1 VTYCLGVDLGTTFVA
16 AATAH
21 DQSLEMA
28 ALGDRSTV
36 MPAAVYLRDDG
47 VLVTGDAAARRAVSH
62 PDRIATEIKRRL
74 GDPTPL
80 LLGGTS
86 HAVTDLLG
94 ALLQEVLARVSA
106 ERGAPPDEVVLTHPA
121 NWGPFR
127 RELFEEVPRFVG
139 LSTALT
145 VTEPEAAA
153 AYYAATRRL
162 AVGDIIAVYDLG
174 GGTFDATVLQRTS
187 DGIEILGSPEGIER
201 LGGADFDEAVLAF
214 VNHATGGSLSELD
227 LGDTQTTV
235 ALARL
240 RQDCVLAKEALSLD
254 TEATIP
260 VFLPGRHFDVRIT
273 RPEFEDMIRAPVE
286 STIGTLSRALRTADV
301 PPARLSA
308 VLLIGGS
315 SRIPL
320 VGEMISRDL
329 GRPTVVDAHPKHSVA
344 LGAAILAQAH
354 AGPGA
359 APTVVAPPVEGHT
372 APVGAAVTAPVPPP
386 RTAVTAAES
395 RTEAAVGAPPRRTTG
410 GVSPVDAGSPPPL
423 APGQGNGPP
432 PVGGPVPGPGAPGL
446 VGSGGP
452 GTTGSDGPG
461 TTGPGRHGPTGP
473 SGPLGPAG
481 PAVDVGGAEPDGSR
495 HRVVLA
501 GAAALLVVVL
511 GVVLALV
518 LSRDDAPAPAGQAQD
533 TAAVPS
539 EDDAA
544 GPAKSD
550 VPKPAPKT
558 AVPIPSIGEP
568 IPVGATPGFVAVS
581 PNGRQL
587 YVANRTA
594 GVVTVVDSAV
604 NAVTATIPVPAGPP
618 QFLAFAPDG
627 SRLYVSVFNE
637 ERTIAA
643 VAVIDTADNEV
654 IATIPVRTRPYL
666 GAVTPDG
673 SRLFVPNHDSGTI
686 SVIDTATN
694 KVLTEVQVPA
704 NPHSIE
710 FTPDGSRAYV
720 ANHESNLVTQLDPKT
735 LEVVARIPV
744 ETSPHSVAVH
754 PTRPLVANVNYDSG
768 SVTMIDTNSNS
779 VVASIPVGKN
789 PQDVTWSA
797 DGRFAYVAAV
807 NEDAVTVINAETFAV
822 TARLPVG
829 DGPTSVAV
837 LPDGSRAY
845 VSVLNAGVL
854 VPLDVAG

>member
-1 VTYCLGVDLGTTFVA
+1 MSYCLGVDLGTTFVA

-21 DQSLEMA
+21 DTSLEMV

-62 PDRIATEIKRRL
+62 PDRVATEIKRRL

-94 ALLQEVLARVSA
+94 DLLKEVLARVSA
-106 ERGAPPDEVVLTHPA
+106 ERGRPAEEIVLTHPA

-127 RELFEEVPRFVG
+127 RELFEEVPRYAG

-153 AYYAATRRL
+153 AYYATTRRL
-162 AVGDIIAVYDLG
+162 AEGDVIAVYDLG
-174 GGTFDATVLQRTS
+174 GGTFDATVLQRTAV
-187 DGIEILGSPEGIER
+187 GIEILGSPEGIER
-201 LGGADFDEAVLAF
+201 LGGADFDEAVLAH
-214 VNHATGGSLSELD
+214 VNHATRGALSELD
-227 LGDTQTTV
+227 LGDAQTVV

-260 VFLPGRHFDVRIT
+260 VFLPGRHVDVRIT
-273 RPEFEDMIRAPVE
+273 REEFEDMIRAPVE
-286 STIGTLSRALRTADV
+286 STIGTLTRALRTADV
-301 PPARLSA
+301 TPDRLSA

-320 VGEMISRDL
+320 VGEMISREL

-344 LGAAILAQAH
+344 LGAALLAQVHTGLGVEPARH
-354 AGPGA
+354 ASPPADGHVPPAGGTVA
-359 APTVVAPPVEGHT
+359 APVSPLRPAAT
-372 APVGAAVTAPVPPP
+372 APEARAGAT
-386 RTAVTAAES
+386 
-395 RTEAAVGAPPRRTTG
+395 VGAPPRRVAGAGRPGGVGGAPLPPPTG
-410 GVSPVDAGSPPPL
+410 GRDAVPPGESG
-423 APGQGNGPP
+423 APRGPANGWP
-432 PVGGPVPGPGAPGL
+432 PGPG
-446 VGSGGP
+446 GP
-452 GTTGSDGPG
+452 GGAGPG
-461 TTGPGRHGPTGP
+461 EVP
-473 SGPLGPAG
+473 
-481 PAVDVGGAEPDGSR
+481 GAEPDGSR
-495 HRVVLA
+495 RRALLA

-511 GVVLALV
+511 GVVLVGFL
-518 LSRDDAPAPAGQAQD
+518 LRDDAAPAAQEPGGGVTAAPEHDHAPGPAPS
-533 TAAVPS
+533 AVPS
-539 EDDAA
+539 PPPLSAM
-544 GPAKSD
+544 
-550 VPKPAPKT
+550 
-558 AVPIPSIGEP
+558 PIPSIGRAIE
-568 IPVGATPGFVAVS
+568 VGETPGFVAVA

-587 YVANRTA
+587 YVANRAA

-604 NAVTATIPVPAGPP
+604 DAVTATIPVPAGPP
-618 QFLAFAPDG
+618 QFLSFAPDG
-627 SRLYVSVFNE
+627 SRLYVSVYND

-643 VAVIDTADNEV
+643 VAVIDTVDNEV

-673 SRLFVPNHDSGTI
+673 RRLFVPNHDSGTI
-686 SVIDTATN
+686 SVIDTASDT
-694 KVLTEVQVPA
+694 VVSEVQVPP
-704 NPHSIE
+704 NPHWIE
-710 FTPDGSRAYV
+710 FTRDGSRAYV
-720 ANHESNLVTQLDPKT
+720 ANHESNLVTQLDPGT
-735 LEVVARIPV
+735 LEVVDEVPV

-768 SVTMIDTNSNS
+768 SVTMIDTDSNA
-779 VVASIPVGKN
+779 VVASIPVGQN

-797 DGRFAYVAAV
+797 DGRFAYVATV
-807 NEDAVTVINAETFAV
+807 TEDAVAVVSAESFTV

-845 VSVLNAGVL
+845 VSVLNSGVL
-854 VPLDVAG
+854 VPLNLAD

>member
-1 VTYCLGVDLGTTFVA
+1 LGVDLGTTFVA

-21 DQSLEMA
+21 DQGLEMA

-74 GDPTPL
+74 GDPTPV

-94 ALLQEVLARVSA
+94 ALLQEVLARVGA
-106 ERGAPPDEVVLTHPA
+106 ERGGAPEEVVLTHPA

-127 RELFEEVPRFVG
+127 RELFEEVPRFAG
-139 LSTALT
+139 LATALT
-145 VTEPEAAA
+145 VSEPEAAA

-162 AVGDIIAVYDLG
+162 SEGAVIAVYDLG
-174 GGTFDATVLQRTS
+174 GGTFDATVLQRNA

-201 LGGADFDEAVLAF
+201 LGGADFDEAVLAH
-214 VNHATGGSLSELD
+214 VNHATGGALSELD
-227 LGDTQTTV
+227 LGDTRTVV

-260 VFLPGRHFDVRIT
+260 VFLPGRHLDVRIT
-273 RPEFEDMIRAPVE
+273 RAEFEDMIRAPVE
-286 STIGTLSRALRTADV
+286 STIGTLTRALRSADV
-301 PPARLSA
+301 APNRLSA

-320 VGEMISRDL
+320 VSEMISREL

-354 AGPGA
+354 TGLGA
-359 APTVVAPPVEGHT
+359 VSTGVGPPVDEHT
-372 APVGAAVTAPVPPP
+372 APPGGTDAAPVPPP
-386 RTAVTAAES
+386 RTAATES
-395 RTEAAVGAPPRRTTG
+395 RTEAAVGASPRRAAG
-410 GVSPVDAGSPPPL
+410 GV
-423 APGQGNGPP
+423 P
-432 PVGGPVPGPGAPGL
+432 PVGAGPLPPQAPWRGDVPPPGSGPSPGPGGPGAA
-446 VGSGGP
+446 GPMGQGGP
-452 GTTGSDGPG
+452 GA
-461 TTGPGRHGPTGP
+461 TGPGGPGAMGP
-473 SGPLGPAG
+473 MGPAPG
-481 PAVDVGGAEPDGSR
+481 GVPGAEPHGSR
-495 HRVVLA
+495 RRTVLA

-518 LSRDDAPAPAGQAQD
+518 LLRDDSAPAAQEEDPGAGASAHDHD
-533 TAAVPS
+533 TP
-539 EDDAA
+539 
-544 GPAKSD
+544 GPAPSD
-550 VPKPAPKT
+550 VPTPPPLT
-558 AVPIPSIGEP
+558 AVPIPAIGEP
-568 IPVGATPGFVAVS
+568 IAVGATPGFVAVS

-587 YVANRTA
+587 YVANRNA

-604 NAVTATIPVPAGPP
+604 DAVTATIPVPAGPP
-618 QFLAFAPDG
+618 QFLSFAPDG
-627 SRLYVSVFNE
+627 SRLYVSVFND

-643 VAVIDTADNEV
+643 VAVIDTADNQV

-673 SRLFVPNHDSGTI
+673 SRLFVPNHDSGSI
-686 SVIDTATN
+686 SVIDTAEN
-694 KVLTEVQVPA
+694 EVIEEVQVPP
-704 NPHSIE
+704 NPHWIE

-720 ANHESNLVTQLDPKT
+720 ANHESNLVTQLDPGS
-735 LEVVARIPV
+735 LEVVDEVRV

-754 PTRPLVANVNYDSG
+754 PDRPLVANVNYDSG
-768 SVTMIDTNSNS
+768 SVTMIDTNSNT
-779 VVASIPVGKN
+779 VVKSIPVGQN
-789 PQDVTWSA
+789 PQDITWSA
-797 DGRFAYVAAV
+797 DGRFAYVATV
-807 NEDAVTVINAETFAV
+807 TEDAVAVVSADSFTV

-854 VPLDVAG
+854 APLDLAG

>member
-16 AATAH
+16 AATSH
-21 DQSLEMA
+21 DRSLEMT

-36 MPAAVYLRDDG
+36 MPAAVFLRDDG

-62 PDRIATEIKRRL
+62 PDRVATEIKRRL

-106 ERGAPPDEVVLTHPA
+106 ERGGPPDEVVLTHPA

-127 RELFEEVPRFVG
+127 RELFEEVPRSVG
-139 LSTALT
+139 LTTALT
-145 VTEPEAAA
+145 ITEPEAAA
-153 AYYAATRRL
+153 AYYAATRQL
-162 AVGDIIAVYDLG
+162 AQGDVIAVYDLG
-174 GGTFDATVLQRTS
+174 GGTFDATVLQRTA

-214 VNHATGGSLSELD
+214 VNHATGGALSELD

-260 VFLPGRHFDVRIT
+260 VFLPGRHLDVGIT
-273 RPEFEDMIRAPVE
+273 RAEFEDMIRAPVE

-301 PPARLSA
+301 PPDRLSA

-320 VGEMISRDL
+320 VGEMIARDL

-359 APTVVAPPVEGHT
+359 APAVVAPPVEGHT
-372 APVGAAVTAPVPPP
+372 APVGGAVTAPVPPP
-386 RTAVTAAES
+386 RTAVTAPES
-395 RTEAAVGAPPRRTTG
+395 RTEAAVGAPPRRATG
-410 GVSPVDAGSPPPL
+410 GASPVDAGSPPPL
-423 APGQGNGPP
+423 APGRGNGAPP
-432 PVGGPVPGPGAPGL
+432 AGGPVPGPGAPGL
-446 VGSGGP
+446 M
-452 GTTGSDGPG
+452 GSDGLG
-461 TTGPGRHGPTGP
+461 TMGPGGHGPTGP
-473 SGPLGPAG
+473 AGPTGPVG
-481 PAVDVGGAEPDGSR
+481 PAVGVPGAEPDGSR
-495 HRVVLA
+495 RRVVLA
-501 GAAALLVVVL
+501 AAAVLLVVVL

-518 LSRDDAPAPAGQAQD
+518 LSRDDTSAPAAQEQD
-533 TAAVPS
+533 TAVPTS
-539 EDDAA
+539 EPDDAA
-544 GPAKSD
+544 GPAPSG
-550 VPKPAPKT
+550 VPKPSPLT
-558 AVPIPSIGEP
+558 AVPIPSIGKP

-604 NAVTATIPVPAGPP
+604 DAVTATIPVAAGPP
-618 QFLAFAPDG
+618 QFLSFAPDG
-627 SRLYVSVFNE
+627 SRLYVSVFND

-643 VAVIDTADNEV
+643 VAVIDTTDNEV
-654 IATIPVRTRPYL
+654 VATIPVRTRPYL

-673 SRLFVPNHDSGTI
+673 SRLFVPNHDSGSI

-694 KVLTEVQVPA
+694 EVVTEVQVPA

-720 ANHESNLVTQLDPKT
+720 ANHESNLVTELDPAT
-735 LEVVARIPV
+735 LQVVARIPV

-754 PTRPLVANVNYDSG
+754 PFRPLVANVNYDSG
-768 SVTMIDTNSNS
+768 SVTMIDTNSNT
-779 VVASIPVGKN
+779 VIASIPVGRN

-807 NEDAVTVINAETFAV
+807 NEDVVTVINAETFAV

-854 VPLDVAG
+854 VPLDLAG

>member
-16 AATAH
+16 AAIAH

-36 MPAAVYLRDDG
+36 MPAAVYLREDG
-47 VLVTGDAAARRAVSH
+47 VLVTGDAAARRSVSH
-62 PDRIATEIKRRL
+62 PDRVAMEIKRRL
-74 GDPTPL
+74 GDPTPV

-94 ALLQEVLARVSA
+94 ALLHEVLARVGA
-106 ERGAPPDEVVLTHPA
+106 ERGGPPDEVVLTHPA

-127 RELFEEVPRFVG
+127 RELFEEVPRFAG

-162 AVGDIIAVYDLG
+162 AAGDVIAVYDLG
-174 GGTFDATVLQRTS
+174 GGTFDATVLQRTAG
-187 DGIEILGSPEGIER
+187 GIEILGSPEGIER
-201 LGGADFDEAVLAF
+201 LGGADFDEAVLAY
-214 VNHATGGSLSELD
+214 VNHATGGALSELD
-227 LGDTQTTV
+227 LGDTQTVV

-260 VFLPGRHFDVRIT
+260 VFLPGRHLDVRIT
-273 RPEFEDMIRAPVE
+273 RAEFEDMIRAPVE
-286 STIGTLSRALRTADV
+286 STIGTLARALRTADV
-301 PPARLSA
+301 APGRLSA
-308 VLLIGGS
+308 VLLVGGS

-320 VGEMISRDL
+320 IGRMIAQEL

-354 AGPGA
+354 TGLGAPLTVPPGDGHPAAGDG
-359 APTVVAPPVEGHT
+359 TVP
-372 APVGAAVTAPVPPP
+372 APVPPP
-386 RTAVTAAES
+386 RTARAPQA
-395 RTEAAVGAPPRRTTG
+395 RAEAAVGAPPRQAAGAAASVAGAGPLPPPAAGPGDVVPGGGSPTG
-410 GVSPVDAGSPPPL
+410 GPPADL
-423 APGQGNGPP
+423 GAP
-432 PVGGPVPGPGAPGL
+432 PGPG
-446 VGSGGP
+446 GP
-452 GTTGSDGPG
+452 
-461 TTGPGRHGPTGP
+461 
-473 SGPLGPAG
+473 GPAG
-481 PAVDVGGAEPDGSR
+481 WPPAGVPGTEPDRSR
-495 HRVVLA
+495 RPALIA

-518 LSRDDAPAPAGQAQD
+518 LLREDPTPAAQGGDPAAPGPSARQPDPAP
-533 TAAVPS
+533 VPS
-539 EDDAA
+539 AA
-544 GPAKSD
+544 PSPPPRA
-550 VPKPAPKT
+550 
-558 AVPIPSIGEP
+558 AVPIPSIGQP
-568 IPVGATPGFVAVS
+568 IDVGATPGFVAVS

-604 NAVTATIPVPAGPP
+604 DAVTATIPISAGPP
-618 QFLAFAPDG
+618 QFLSFAPDG
-627 SRLYVSVFNE
+627 SRLYVSVYND

-643 VAVIDTADNEV
+643 VAVIDTADNRV
-654 IATIPVRTRPYL
+654 VTTVPVRTRPYL

-686 SVIDTATN
+686 SVIDTASDT
-694 KVLTEVQVPA
+694 VVDEAQVPP
-704 NPHSIE
+704 NPHWIE

-720 ANHESNLVTQLDPKT
+720 ANHESALVTQLDPTT
-735 LEVVARIPV
+735 LDVVAEIPV
-744 ETSPHSVAVH
+744 EKAPHSVAVH
-754 PTRPLVANVNYDSG
+754 PTRPLVANVNYEAA
-768 SVTMIDTNSNS
+768 SVTMIDTTTNT
-779 VVASIPVGKN
+779 VVGRVPVGSN
-789 PQDVTWSA
+789 PQDITWSA
-797 DGRFAYVAAV
+797 DGRFAYVASVTDDSVAV
-807 NEDAVTVINAETFAV
+807 VSAETFAV

-845 VSVLNAGVL
+845 VSVLNSGRL
-854 VPLDVAG
+854 VPLDLAG

>member
-62 PDRIATEIKRRL
+62 PDRVATEIKRRL
-74 GDPTPL
+74 GDPTPVM
-80 LLGGTS
+80 LGGTS

-106 ERGAPPDEVVLTHPA
+106 ERGAPPEEVVLTHPA

-127 RELFEEVPRFVG
+127 RELFEEVPRFAG

-162 AVGDIIAVYDLG
+162 EEGDVIAVYDLG
-174 GGTFDATVLQRTS
+174 GGTFDATVLQRTA
-187 DGIEILGSPEGIER
+187 DGIEILGAPEGIER
-201 LGGADFDEAVLAF
+201 LGGADFDEAVLGF
-214 VNHATGGSLSELD
+214 VNHATGGALSELD
-227 LGDTQTTV
+227 LGDSQTVV

-260 VFLPGRHFDVRIT
+260 VFLPGRHLDVRIT
-273 RPEFEDMIRAPVE
+273 RAQFEGMIRAPVE

-301 PPARLSA
+301 APARLSA

-320 VGEMISRDL
+320 IAEMVSHAL

-344 LGAAILAQAH
+344 LGAAILARAH
-354 AGPGA
+354 TGLGGA
-359 APTVVAPPVEGHT
+359 PPLVAPPVEGHVVP
-372 APVGAAVTAPVPPP
+372 AGGAVAAPVPPP
-386 RTAVTAAES
+386 RTASTAPET
-395 RTEAAVGAPPRRTTG
+395 RTQAAVGAPPRRA
-410 GVSPVDAGSPPPL
+410 AGSVPPIDDGLLPPQ
-423 APGQGNGPP
+423 APDRGTGPP
-432 PVGGPVPGPGAPGL
+432 PAGGLVPGPGAPGL
-446 VGSGGP
+446 VGPGGP
-452 GTTGSDGPG
+452 GATGTGGHGTGGPA
-461 TTGPGRHGPTGP
+461 GPTGP
-473 SGPLGPAG
+473 APGGVP
-481 PAVDVGGAEPDGSR
+481 GAEPDGSR
-495 HRVVLA
+495 RRALLS
-501 GAAALLVVVL
+501 GAAALLVVIL
-511 GVVLALV
+511 GVVLAVV
-518 LSRDDAPAPAGQAQD
+518 LLRDDDPVPAAQEQEDAGAAASEHDHDAPGPAPS
-533 TAAVPS
+533 P
-539 EDDAA
+539 
-544 GPAKSD
+544 PARE
-550 VPKPAPKT
+550 PET
-558 AVPIPSIGEP
+558 AVPIPSIGEG
-568 IPVGATPGFVAVS
+568 IDVGATPGFVAVS

-594 GVVTVVDSAV
+594 GVVTVVDTAV
-604 NAVTATIPVPAGPP
+604 DAVTATIPVPAGPP
-618 QFLAFAPDG
+618 QFLSFAPDG
-627 SRLYVSVFNE
+627 SRLYVSVYND
-637 ERTIAA
+637 ERTIAD

-673 SRLFVPNHDSGTI
+673 SRLFVPNHDSGSI

-694 KVLTEVQVPA
+694 EVTDEVQVPP
-704 NPHSIE
+704 NPHWIE
-710 FTPDGSRAYV
+710 FTADGSRAYV
-720 ANHESNLVTQLDPKT
+720 ANHESNVVTQLDPAT
-735 LEVVARIPV
+735 LEVVASIPV
-744 ETSPHSVAVH
+744 EVSPHSVAIH
-754 PTRPLVANVNYDSG
+754 PSRPLLANVNYDSA
-768 SVTMIDTNSNS
+768 SVTMIDTNTNA
-779 VVASIPVGKN
+779 VVARVDVGSN

-797 DGRFAYVAAV
+797 DGRFLYVATVTA
-807 NEDAVTVINAETFAV
+807 DAVAVINGETFAV

-845 VSVLNAGVL
+845 VSVLNSARLVRLDLAG
-854 VPLDVAG
+854 

>member
-36 MPAAVYLRDDG
+36 MPAAVYLRDDS

-62 PDRIATEIKRRL
+62 PDRVATEIKRRL

-94 ALLQEVLARVSA
+94 ALLQEVLARVGA

-162 AVGDIIAVYDLG
+162 SEGDVIAVYDLG
-174 GGTFDATVLQRTS
+174 GGTFDATVLQRTA

-214 VNHATGGSLSELD
+214 VNHATGGALSELD
-227 LGDTQTTV
+227 LGDTQTIV

-260 VFLPGRHFDVRIT
+260 VFLPGRHLDVRIT

-320 VGEMISRDL
+320 IGEMIAREL

-344 LGAAILAQAH
+344 LGAAILARAH
-354 AGPGA
+354 TGLGA
-359 APTVVAPPVEGHT
+359 APTVVAPPVEVHA
-372 APVGAAVTAPVPPP
+372 APPRGAVAAPVPPP
-386 RTAVTAAES
+386 RTAVTAPET
-395 RTEAAVGAPPRRTTG
+395 RTEAAVGASPRRATG
-410 GVSPVDAGSPPPL
+410 GVPPIDAGSPPPQV
-423 APGQGNGPP
+423 PGNGNGPP
-432 PVGGPVPGPGAPGL
+432 PVGGAVPGPGVPGPT
-446 VGSGGP
+446 GSGGP
-452 GTTGSDGPG
+452 A
-461 TTGPGRHGPTGP
+461 TTGPGGHGPTGP
-473 SGPLGPAG
+473 VGPPVGVPA
-481 PAVDVGGAEPDGSR
+481 AEPDGSGR
-495 HRVVLA
+495 RAVLA

-511 GVVLALV
+511 GVVLALF
-518 LSRDDAPAPAGQAQD
+518 LSRDDDPVPAAQQQEQDAPVGASEQD
-533 TAAVPS
+533 
-539 EDDAA
+539 DDAA

-550 VPKPAPKT
+550 VPTPPPLT

-604 NAVTATIPVPAGPP
+604 DAVTATIPVPAGPP

-627 SRLYVSVFNE
+627 SRLYVSVFND

-673 SRLFVPNHDSGTI
+673 ARLFVPNHDSGSI

-694 KVLTEVQVPA
+694 EVVTDVQVPP
-704 NPHSIE
+704 NPHWIE

-720 ANHESNLVTQLDPKT
+720 ANHESNLVTQLDPNT
-735 LEVVARIPV
+735 LEVVAEIPV

-754 PTRPLVANVNYDSG
+754 PDRPLVANVNYDSG

-797 DGRFAYVAAV
+797 DGRFAYVTAV
-807 NEDAVTVINAETFAV
+807 TEDTVTVINAETFAV

-854 VPLDVAG
+854 VPLDLAG

>member
-16 AATAH
+16 AASAH

-47 VLVTGDAAARRAVSH
+47 ELVTGDAAARRAVSH
-62 PDRIATEIKRRL
+62 PDRVATEIKRRL
-74 GDPTPL
+74 GDPTPV

-127 RELFEEVPRFVG
+127 RELFEEVPRFAG

-162 AVGDIIAVYDLG
+162 EEGDVIAVYDLG
-174 GGTFDATVLQRTS
+174 GGTFDATVLQRTA
-187 DGIEILGSPEGIER
+187 DGIEILGAPEGIER
-201 LGGADFDEAVLAF
+201 LGGADFDEAVLGF
-214 VNHATGGSLSELD
+214 VNHATGGALSELD
-227 LGDTQTTV
+227 LGDSQTVV

-254 TEATIP
+254 TEASIP
-260 VFLPGRHFDVRIT
+260 VFLPGRHLDVRIT
-273 RPEFEDMIRAPVE
+273 RAEFEDMIRAPVE

-301 PPARLSA
+301 APARLSA

-320 VGEMISRDL
+320 VGEMISREL

-344 LGAAILAQAH
+344 LGAAILAQADTGRGV
-354 AGPGA
+354 AS
-359 APTVVAPPVEGHT
+359 TVVAPPVERHA
-372 APVGAAVTAPVPPP
+372 APAGGAVAAPVPSQ
-386 RTAVTAAES
+386 RTAATAPEA
-395 RTEAAVGAPPRRTTG
+395 RTGAAVGAPPRRAAG
-410 GVSPVDAGSPPPL
+410 GVPTIDPAPPPQ
-423 APGQGNGPP
+423 APGRGDRPA
-432 PVGGPVPGPGAPGL
+432 PVGGPFPGSGAPGPLGPGGPGAM
-446 VGSGGP
+446 
-452 GTTGSDGPG
+452 
-461 TTGPGRHGPTGP
+461 GPGRHGPM
-473 SGPLGPAG
+473 GPAG
-481 PAVDVGGAEPDGSR
+481 PTGPTGPTEGVPGAGPEGSGR
-495 HRVVLA
+495 SGRGAVLA
-501 GAAALLVVVL
+501 AAAALLVVVL

-518 LSRDDAPAPAGQAQD
+518 LLRDDDPVTATQEDAGVGASERDQDVPGSAP
-533 TAAVPS
+533 
-539 EDDAA
+539 
-544 GPAKSD
+544 SD
-550 VPKPAPKT
+550 VPTPPPLT

-568 IPVGATPGFVAVS
+568 IAVGATPGFVAVS

-604 NAVTATIPVPAGPP
+604 DAVTATIPVSAGPP
-618 QFLAFAPDG
+618 QFLTFAPDG
-627 SRLYVSVFNE
+627 SRLYVSVYND

-654 IATIPVRTRPYL
+654 VATIPVRTRPYL

-694 KVLTEVQVPA
+694 EVVSEVQVPP
-704 NPHSIE
+704 NPHWIE
-710 FTPDGSRAYV
+710 FTPDGSRAYI
-720 ANHESNLVTQLDPKT
+720 ANHESNLVTQLDPAT
-735 LEVVARIPV
+735 LEVVGQIPV
-744 ETSPHSVAVH
+744 EKSPHSVAVH
-754 PTRPLVANVNYDSG
+754 KDRPLVANVNYDSA
-768 SVTMIDTNSNS
+768 SVTMIDTDSNS
-779 VVASIPVGKN
+779 VVASIPVGQN
-789 PQDVTWSA
+789 PQDITWSA
-797 DGRFAYVAAV
+797 DGRFAYVASVTA
-807 NEDAVTVINAETFAV
+807 DAVAVINAETFEV
-822 TARLPVG
+822 TALLPVG

-854 VPLDVAG
+854 VPLDLAG

>member
-1 VTYCLGVDLGTTFVA
+1 MTYRLGVDLGTTFVA

-62 PDRIATEIKRRL
+62 PDRVATEIKRRL

-106 ERGAPPDEVVLTHPA
+106 ERGGPPDEVVLTHPA

-127 RELFEEVPRFVG
+127 RELFEEVPRFAE

-162 AVGDIIAVYDLG
+162 AEGDVIAVYDLG
-174 GGTFDATVLQRTS
+174 GGTFDATVLQRTA

-214 VNHATGGSLSELD
+214 VNHATGGALSELD
-227 LGDTQTTV
+227 LGDTQTVV

-260 VFLPGRHFDVRIT
+260 VFLPGRHLDVRIT
-273 RPEFEDMIRAPVE
+273 RAEFEDMIRAPVE

-301 PPARLSA
+301 APGRLSA

-320 VGEMISRDL
+320 VGEMISREL

-354 AGPGA
+354 TGLGA
-359 APTVVAPPVEGHT
+359 ASTVVAPPVEGYA
-372 APVGAAVTAPVPPP
+372 APTGGAVAGPMPPP
-386 RTAVTAAES
+386 RTAATAPETRSA
-395 RTEAAVGAPPRRTTG
+395 AAVGAPPQRAAGARPPG
-410 GVSPVDAGSPPPL
+410 ADAGTPMPSHPGPRDGAPPYGGPP
-423 APGQGNGPP
+423 PGQGWPDP
-432 PVGGPVPGPGAPGL
+432 GGAVP
-446 VGSGGP
+446 GGP
-452 GTTGSDGPG
+452 GSVGP
-461 TTGPGRHGPTGP
+461 PFA
-473 SGPLGPAG
+473 PAG
-481 PAVDVGGAEPDGSR
+481 PAPGSVPGTEPDGSR
-495 HRVVLA
+495 RLAWLA

-511 GVVLALV
+511 VVVAAVVLLG
-518 LSRDDAPAPAGQAQD
+518 DDAPAPTAQAGGG
-533 TAAVPS
+533 AAPAPSEHDREAPGPAPTDVPS
-539 EDDAA
+539 
-544 GPAKSD
+544 P
-550 VPKPAPKT
+550 PPLT

-568 IPVGATPGFVAVS
+568 IAVGATPGFVAVS

-604 NAVTATIPVPAGPP
+604 DAVTATIPVPVGPP
-618 QFLAFAPDG
+618 QFLSFAPDG
-627 SRLYVSVFNE
+627 SRLYVSVYND

-654 IATIPVRTRPYL
+654 VATIPVRTRPYL

-673 SRLFVPNHDSGTI
+673 SRLFVPNHDSGSI
-686 SVIDTATN
+686 SVIDTAAN
-694 KVLTEVQVPA
+694 AVIAEVQVPP
-704 NPHSIE
+704 NPHWIE

-720 ANHESNLVTQLDPKT
+720 ANHESNLVTQLDPGT
-735 LEVVARIPV
+735 LEVVGEVRV
-744 ETSPHSVAVH
+744 ETAPHSVAVH
-754 PTRPLVANVNYDSG
+754 PDRPLVANVNYESG

-779 VVASIPVGKN
+779 VIASIPVGQN
-789 PQDVTWSA
+789 PQDITWSP
-797 DGRFAYVAAV
+797 DGRFAYVATV
-807 NEDAVTVINAETFAV
+807 TEDAVAVVNGESFTV

-829 DGPTSVAV
+829 DSPTSVAV

-845 VSVLNAGVL
+845 VSVLKAGVL
-854 VPLDVAG
+854 RPLDLAGG

>member
-21 DQSLEMA
+21 DQGLEMA

-74 GDPTPL
+74 GDPTPV

-94 ALLQEVLARVSA
+94 ALLQEVLVRVGA
-106 ERGAPPDEVVLTHPA
+106 ERGGPPEEVVLTHPA

-127 RELFEEVPRFVG
+127 RELFEEVPRFAG
-139 LSTALT
+139 LATALT
-145 VTEPEAAA
+145 VSEPEAAA

-162 AVGDIIAVYDLG
+162 SEGAVIAVYDLG
-174 GGTFDATVLQRTS
+174 GGTFDATVLQRTA

-201 LGGADFDEAVLAF
+201 LGGADFDEAVLAH
-214 VNHATGGSLSELD
+214 VNHATGGALSELD
-227 LGDTQTTV
+227 LGDTQTVV

-260 VFLPGRHFDVRIT
+260 VFLPGRHLDVRIT
-273 RPEFEDMIRAPVE
+273 RAEFEDMIRAPVE
-286 STIGTLSRALRTADV
+286 STIGTLTRALRSADV
-301 PPARLSA
+301 APDRLSA

-320 VGEMISRDL
+320 VSEMISREL

-354 AGPGA
+354 TGLGAVSTGVGP
-359 APTVVAPPVEGHT
+359 PVDEHMAPPGGT
-372 APVGAAVTAPVPPP
+372 DAAPVPPP
-386 RTAVTAAES
+386 RTAATES
-395 RTEAAVGAPPRRTTG
+395 RTEAAVGASPRRAAG
-410 GVSPVDAGSPPPL
+410 GV
-423 APGQGNGPP
+423 P
-432 PVGGPVPGPGAPGL
+432 PVGAGPLPPQAPWRGDVPPPGGGPSPGPSATGPGGPGAM
-446 VGSGGP
+446 GP
-452 GTTGSDGPG
+452 MGPV
-461 TTGPGRHGPTGP
+461 
-473 SGPLGPAG
+473 GPAPG
-481 PAVDVGGAEPDGSR
+481 GVPGAEPDGSR
-495 HRVVLA
+495 RRTVLA

-518 LSRDDAPAPAGQAQD
+518 LLRDDPAPAAQQ
-533 TAAVPS
+533 
-539 EDDAA
+539 EDAGTGAA
-544 GPAKSD
+544 GHDHDAPGPAPSD
-550 VPKPAPKT
+550 VPTPPPLT
-558 AVPIPSIGEP
+558 AVPIPTIGEP
-568 IPVGATPGFVAVS
+568 IAVGATPGFVAVS

-587 YVANRTA
+587 YVANRNA

-604 NAVTATIPVPAGPP
+604 DAVTATIPVPAGPP
-618 QFLAFAPDG
+618 QFLSFAPDG
-627 SRLYVSVFNE
+627 SRLYVSVFND

-643 VAVIDTADNEV
+643 VAVIDTADNQV

-673 SRLFVPNHDSGTI
+673 SRLFVPNHDSGSI
-686 SVIDTATN
+686 SVIDTAEN
-694 KVLTEVQVPA
+694 EVIEEVQVPP
-704 NPHSIE
+704 NPHWIE

-720 ANHESNLVTQLDPKT
+720 ANHESNLVTQLDPGS
-735 LEVVARIPV
+735 LEVVDEVRV

-754 PTRPLVANVNYDSG
+754 RDRPLVANVNYDSG
-768 SVTMIDTNSNS
+768 SVTMIDTNSNT
-779 VVASIPVGKN
+779 VVKSIPVGQN
-789 PQDVTWSA
+789 PQDITWSA
-797 DGRFAYVAAV
+797 DGRFAYVATV
-807 NEDAVTVINAETFAV
+807 TEDAVAVVSADSFTV

-854 VPLDVAG
+854 VPLDLSG

>member
-62 PDRIATEIKRRL
+62 PDRVATEIKRRL
-74 GDPTPL
+74 GDPTPV

-94 ALLQEVLARVSA
+94 ALLEEVLARVGA

-127 RELFEEVPRFVG
+127 RELFEEVPRSTG
-139 LSTALT
+139 LGTALT

-162 AVGDIIAVYDLG
+162 EEGDVIAVYDLG
-174 GGTFDATVLQRTS
+174 GGTFDATVLQRTA

-214 VNHATGGSLSELD
+214 VNHATGGALSELD
-227 LGDTQTTV
+227 LGDTQTVV

-260 VFLPGRHFDVRIT
+260 VFLPGRHLDVRIT
-273 RPEFEDMIRAPVE
+273 RAQFEDMIRAPVE

-301 PPARLSA
+301 APARLSA

-320 VGEMISRDL
+320 IAEMVSHAL

-344 LGAAILAQAH
+344 LGAAILARAH
-354 AGPGA
+354 TGLGGA
-359 APTVVAPPVEGHT
+359 PPLVAPPVEGHVVP
-372 APVGAAVTAPVPPP
+372 AGGAVAAPVPPP
-386 RTAVTAAES
+386 RTASTAPET
-395 RTEAAVGAPPRRTTG
+395 RTQAAVGARPRHAAG
-410 GVSPVDAGSPPPL
+410 GLSPVDAGSAPPTQV
-423 APGQGNGPP
+423 PGRGNGTP
-432 PVGGPVPGPGAPGL
+432 PVGGPFPDPGAPDPGGPGGPGA
-446 VGSGGP
+446 
-452 GTTGSDGPG
+452 T
-461 TTGPGRHGPTGP
+461 
-473 SGPLGPAG
+473 GPAG
-481 PAVDVGGAEPDGSR
+481 PAGPAGPPERAPGPGPDGSGR
-495 HRVVLA
+495 SSRGAVLA
-501 GAAALLVVVL
+501 GAAAVLVVVL
-511 GVVLALV
+511 GVVLTLV
-518 LSRDDAPAPAGQAQD
+518 LLRDDAPGPSAQAEAPGG
-533 TAAVPS
+533 AAS
-539 EDDAA
+539 EHDHDAP
-544 GPAKSD
+544 GPAPPD
-550 VPKPAPKT
+550 VPAPPPLT
-558 AVPIPSIGEP
+558 AVPIPAIGKP

-604 NAVTATIPVPAGPP
+604 DAVTATIPVPAGPP
-618 QFLAFAPDG
+618 QFLSFAPDG
-627 SRLYVSVFNE
+627 SRLYVSVFDDA
-637 ERTIAA
+637 RTIAA
-643 VAVIDTADNEV
+643 VAVIDTTDNEV
-654 IATIPVRTRPYL
+654 VATIPVRTRPYL

-694 KVLTEVQVPA
+694 DVLSEVQVPP
-704 NPHSIE
+704 NPHWIE

-720 ANHESNLVTQLDPKT
+720 ANHESNLVTQLDPKS
-735 LEVVARIPV
+735 LRVVAQIPV
-744 ETSPHSVAVH
+744 EKSPHSVAVNAN
-754 PTRPLVANVNYDSG
+754 RPLVANVNYDSG
-768 SVTMIDTNSNS
+768 TVTMIDTDSNS
-779 VVASIPVGKN
+779 VIASIPVGEN

-797 DGRFAYVAAV
+797 DGRFAYVATVTA
-807 NEDAVTVINAETFAV
+807 DAVAVINAETFEV

-854 VPLDVAG
+854 VPLDLAG